1 MAIPISEL
9 QSITP
14 SAKIELFVMELVEGT
29 HYATG
34 NPSSVPTTYRFHAG
48 TNMNTYSEI
57 IWQGNS
63 YQRFP
68 ITAEGFAFEGKG
80 QIPRPTLTMSNL
92 GGISRSG
99 QVITVTDLLILVNLI
114 TPHNDLINT
123 KITRLQVLA
132 SSLDAANFPG
142 NVNPFGTPNSNE
154 LPQEIF
160 FIDRK
165 TNESREVVQFEL
177 VGALDQ
183 ANKKLP
189 KRQVTRNE
197 FAGVGTFIN
206 T

>member
-142 NVNPFGTPNSNE
+142 NVNPFGTPNNNE

-165 TNESREVVQFEL
+165 VAESRTTVQFEL
-177 VGALDQ
+177 VSRLDQ
-183 ANKKLP
+183 QNKRLP

-197 FAGVGTFIN
+197 FPSVGSFIN
-206 T
+206 